1 MEIFAGSVWGAFL
14 LTTLAGLATAAGG
27 GGGLFHP
34 ADNTRMLSV
43 ALGLSGGVMVYI
55 SFVELLA
62 GANLSLREEFGG
74 KTGAFLSMGAFFG
87 GMLLAGIIDRACA
100 GTGEPARN
108 QVRRGDGQTESA
120 RLREA
125 APRRNPFCGRNRNS
139 QVPGRAGRF
148 RGEPERA

>member
-14 LTTLAGLATAAGG
+14 LTTLAGLATAAGAAAA
-27 GGGLFHP
+27 FFTRRT
-34 ADNTRMLSV
+34 NTRMLSV

-87 GMLLAGIIDRACA
+87 GMLLAGIIDRL
-100 GTGEPARN
+100 
-108 QVRRGDGQTESA
+108 V
-120 RLREA
+120 
-125 APRRNPFCGRNRNS
+125 
-139 QVPGRAGRF
+139 
-148 RGEPERA
+148 